1 MHFCDRVENLNMLRH
16 NYKKKQMIVQ
26 MQNKRIDLC
35 IKRCKNF
42 KKDVFFNILHLLFN
56 QMSIY
61 VNFLRIV

>member
-1 MHFCDRVENLNMLRH
+1 MHFCDRVKNLNMLRH

-61 VNFLRIV
+61 VNFL

>member
-26 MQNKRIDLC
+26 MQNIRIDLC

-61 VNFLRIV
+61 VNFL

>member
-26 MQNKRIDLC
+26 MQNKIDLC

-61 VNFLRIV
+61 VNFL

>member
-1 MHFCDRVENLNMLRH
+1 
-16 NYKKKQMIVQ
+16 MIVQ
-26 MQNKRIDLC
+26 MQNKRKDLC

-61 VNFLRIV
+61 VNFL

>member
-16 NYKKKQMIVQ
+16 NYIKKQMIVQ

-61 VNFLRIV
+61 VNFL

>member
-35 IKRCKNF
+35 IKRCTNF

-61 VNFLRIV
+61 VNFL

>member
-16 NYKKKQMIVQ
+16 DYKKKQMIVQ

-61 VNFLRIV
+61 VNFL

>member
-61 VNFLRIV
+61 VNFL

>member
-1 MHFCDRVENLNMLRH
+1 MHFCDRVKNLNMLRH
-16 NYKKKQMIVQ
+16 NYKKNQMIVQ

-61 VNFLRIV
+61 VNFL

>member
-35 IKRCKNF
+35 IKRYKNF

-61 VNFLRIV
+61 VNFL

>member
-16 NYKKKQMIVQ
+16 NYKKNQMIVQ

-61 VNFLRIV
+61 VNFL

>member
-35 IKRCKNF
+35 IKRCNNF

-61 VNFLRIV
+61 VNFL

>member
-1 MHFCDRVENLNMLRH
+1 MHFCDLVENLNMLRH

-61 VNFLRIV
+61 VNFL

>member
-1 MHFCDRVENLNMLRH
+1 
-16 NYKKKQMIVQ
+16 MIVQ

-42 KKDVFFNILHLLFN
+42 KKYVFFNILHLLFN

-61 VNFLRIV
+61 VNFL

>member
-16 NYKKKQMIVQ
+16 NNKKKQMIVQ

-61 VNFLRIV
+61 VNFL

>member
-35 IKRCKNF
+35 IKRCKKF

-61 VNFLRIV
+61 VNFL

>member
-35 IKRCKNF
+35 IKRCKNL

-61 VNFLRIV
+61 VNFL

>member
-1 MHFCDRVENLNMLRH
+1 MHFCDRVKNLNMLRH
-16 NYKKKQMIVQ
+16 NYKKKKQMIVQ

-61 VNFLRIV
+61 VNFL

>member
-1 MHFCDRVENLNMLRH
+1 MYFCDRVENLNMLRH

-61 VNFLRIV
+61 VNFL

>member
-35 IKRCKNF
+35 IKRCKHF

-61 VNFLRIV
+61 VNFL

>member
-16 NYKKKQMIVQ
+16 NYKKKQMIAQ

-61 VNFLRIV
+61 VNFL

>member
-26 MQNKRIDLC
+26 LQNKRIDLC

-42 KKDVFFNILHLLFN
+42 KKDVFFNILDLLFN

-61 VNFLRIV
+61 VNFL

>member
-42 KKDVFFNILHLLFN
+42 KKEVFFNILHLLFN

-61 VNFLRIV
+61 VNFL

>member
-42 KKDVFFNILHLLFN
+42 KKRCVFQHFTFVI
-56 QMSIY
+56 
-61 VNFLRIV
+61 

>member
-1 MHFCDRVENLNMLRH
+1 MQFCDRVENLNMLRH

-61 VNFLRIV
+61 VNFL

>member
-16 NYKKKQMIVQ
+16 NYKKNQMIVQ

-35 IKRCKNF
+35 IKRCKNL

-61 VNFLRIV
+61 VNFL

>member
-42 KKDVFFNILHLLFN
+42 KKDVFFNMLHLLFN

-61 VNFLRIV
+61 VNFL

>member
-1 MHFCDRVENLNMLRH
+1 
-16 NYKKKQMIVQ
+16 MIVQ

-35 IKRCKNF
+35 IKRYKNF

-61 VNFLRIV
+61 VNFL

>member
-1 MHFCDRVENLNMLRH
+1 MQFCDRVENLNMLRH
-16 NYKKKQMIVQ
+16 NYKKNQMIVQ

-61 VNFLRIV
+61 VNFL

>member
-26 MQNKRIDLC
+26 LQNKRIDLC

-61 VNFLRIV
+61 VNFL

>member
-42 KKDVFFNILHLLFN
+42 IKDVFFNILHLLFN

-61 VNFLRIV
+61 VNFL

>member
-16 NYKKKQMIVQ
+16 NYKKNQMIVQ
-26 MQNKRIDLC
+26 MQNKRID
-35 IKRCKNF
+35 RCKNF

-61 VNFLRIV
+61 VNFL

>member
-61 VNFLRIV
+61 VNFLLIV